1 MQIITSFVKY
11 LLTIDKFV
19 SGNLKIL
26 RVAYL
31 MKAKLDCGLGNLW
44 TSKSIL

>member
-11 LLTIDKFV
+11 LLIIDKFV
-19 SGNLKIL
+19 GWNLKIL
-26 RVAYL
+26 WVDYL
-31 MKAKLDCGLGNLW
+31 MKSKLDCGLGNLW